1 MHHACEGAQSLFAVP
16 KASMQF
22 FRANRKGWEDWL
34 GRMRP
39 PLVTAAWRL
48 LRADV
53 DPIWLATL
61 APQRLRDLQ
70 TLLPTTSA
78 ADGPRV
84 VRDLYRVVQRLSTP
98 TCTRATDRAV
108 LARLADA
115 SRLRSPITS
124 CGARPSGR
132 RRRAAW
138 GRGAA
143 DQHHA
148 SASDIDARDVGT
160 SHRANAIIGPKHPG
174 ACGSLRRAHHRP
186 APRSFPPSA
195 RGV

>member
-16 KASMQF
+16 KASTQF

-53 DPIWLATL
+53 DPVWLATL

-78 ADGPRV
+78 VDGPRV

-98 TCTRATDRAV
+98 VHTLQP
-108 LARLADA
+108 LAR
-115 SRLRSPITS
+115 SR
-124 CGARPSGR
+124 
-132 RRRAAW
+132 
-138 GRGAA
+138 
-143 DQHHA
+143 
-148 SASDIDARDVGT
+148 
-160 SHRANAIIGPKHPG
+160 
-174 ACGSLRRAHHRP
+174 
-186 APRSFPPSA
+186 
-195 RGV
+195 